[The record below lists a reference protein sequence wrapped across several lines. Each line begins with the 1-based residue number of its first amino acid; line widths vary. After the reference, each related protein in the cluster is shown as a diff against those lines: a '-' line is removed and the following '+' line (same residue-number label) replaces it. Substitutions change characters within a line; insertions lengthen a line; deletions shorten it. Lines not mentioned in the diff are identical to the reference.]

1 MGGDGHVGNDSGDAG
16 GIPTTAE
23 IGPTRARSWK
33 ADGGMLTK
41 LGSAKAD
48 LGASKEVLILSAQ
61 ISEQKQIN
69 ANTNDGTV
77 GWERVRKE

>member
-1 MGGDGHVGNDSGDAG
+1 MPGVRDVHGGYAVSFFGVH
-16 GIPTTAE
+16 
-23 IGPTRARSWK
+23 W
-33 ADGGMLTK
+33 GMLTK